1 MNFFTRSA
9 STLAC
14 ALLLICHAYADA
26 PVYRSSWVVGKIY
39 NYNHPFAT
47 KRSDDLATKMAK
59 MQTSPFVFYRG
70 TAHLFYEDMNSWKPS
85 AYTSYATRNT
95 WINGDM
101 HMANMGAFR
110 DAAGN
115 FVFDTSDFDEGYWGQ
130 YVWDVRRMVVSIML
144 AAQENGL
151 SSTNQEQLVREF
163 LDAYLAKIEDFR
175 DGNEELNYRL
185 SSGNTSDFVNDLIK
199 KSAGKTRQQLLNKTT
214 SVTAGNRKFTLS
226 RELVKLPP
234 ADYAALEAAISDYVY
249 SIPLSKRQEPPFY
262 KVKDICLK
270 LGSGVGNLGRNRY
283 YALIQGTTMGT
294 DDDVI
299 LQIKQHSPSVVSI
312 AAKDAMPT
320 WAYENHEGQR
330 VARSL
335 KASLTYTD
343 VLTGWTTIAG
353 APYSVRE
360 KSPYETD
367 LDSTSLKTYSKFS
380 GTVQNIGKVL
390 AKNHAISDKDYDA
403 ALSPY
408 NIDKEI
414 ADVITSKSG
423 FKDEITEFAK
433 QYAQQVQWDWT
444 AFVEARKAG
453 IALY

>member
-1 MNFFTRSA
+1 MNFYTLSA
-9 STLAC
+9 STLVC
-14 ALLLICHAYADA
+14 GLLLLSNTFADT

-39 NYNHPFAT
+39 NYNHPFAE
-47 KRSDDLATKMAK
+47 KRPEELATKIAK
-59 MQTSPFVFYRG
+59 MQASPFVFFRG
-70 TAHLFYEDMNSWKPS
+70 TAHLFYEDMNTWKPS

-101 HMANMGAFR
+101 HLTNVGAFR
-110 DAAGN
+110 DSAGN
-115 FVFDTSDFDEGYWGQ
+115 FVFDTTDFDEGYWGQ
-130 YVWDVRRMVVSIML
+130 YVWDVRRMAVSIML

-151 SSTNQEQLVREF
+151 SNTNQEQLVREF
-163 LDAYLAKIEDFR
+163 LDAYLAKIQDFG
-175 DGNEELNYRL
+175 DDNEELNYRL
-185 SSGNTSDFVNDLIK
+185 TSNNTTDLVNDLIK
-199 KSAGKTRQQLLNKTT
+199 KSTNKTRQQLLNKTT
-214 SVTAGNRKFTLS
+214 TVTDGNRKLTLS
-226 RELVKLPP
+226 RELIKLPE
-234 ADYAALEAAISDYVY
+234 ADYAAIEAAIAKYVY
-249 SIPLSKRQEPPFY
+249 SIPLSKRHDAQFY

-283 YALIQGTTMGT
+283 YALIQGYTKGT

-299 LQIKQHSPSVVSI
+299 LQLKQHGPSVVTI

-330 VARSL
+330 VVRSI
-335 KASLTYTD
+335 KASSTYTNA
-343 VLTGWTTIAG
+343 LTGWTTIAG
-353 APYSVRE
+353 IPYSVQE
-360 KSPYETD
+360 KSPFETD
-367 LDSTSLKTYSKFS
+367 LDTTSLKTYSKFS
-380 GTVQNIGKVL
+380 STVRYAGKIL

-444 AFVEARKAG
+444 AFVEARKARLP
-453 IALY
+453 LY